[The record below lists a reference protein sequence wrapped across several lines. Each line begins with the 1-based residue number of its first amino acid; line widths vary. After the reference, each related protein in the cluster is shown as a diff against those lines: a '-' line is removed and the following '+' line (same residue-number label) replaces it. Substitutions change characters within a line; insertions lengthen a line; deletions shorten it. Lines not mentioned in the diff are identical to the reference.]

1 MDAGSI
7 ESTERRAARPMNEG
21 STRVETAAPAAAE
34 GGRDMSRRIVCA
46 RAALATAMALGAFTA
61 AGPASAADEGPRK
74 EMHAVYE
81 AIAHLLPLAMNEQ
94 AWAYEGNAENI
105 SKWLDALS
113 SRTGALEAHSE
124 SRDAGFRH
132 LSRSLSADVAE
143 IRSRRALGRFEES
156 RFFMIQTTSTCVACH
171 SRLPSNRSFPLGDK
185 LMRSVDTEALSPHER
200 IQILVAT
207 RQFDAALKNWEE
219 AFQSPEMTPA
229 EIDVGGYLGDY
240 VTVAVRVQAD
250 PKRARKT
257 LQRLAKRDDVPLS
270 LGRHLTRW
278 IEDLER
284 LGPELR
290 GGKRLDHARSL
301 VVGAGDGK
309 RLPLGRE
316 RFIGDLI
323 ASSLLLQFID
333 SNPTNREQLAE
344 ALYLL
349 GWVEARSVDSYWI
362 PQSEFHLEA
371 AVRLAPQADFAED
384 AYALLEEN
392 LIVGYGGAS
401 SEELPTDAW
410 MLLEELRKLLDNET
424 QETF

>member
-1 MDAGSI
+1 MW
-7 ESTERRAARPMNEG
+7 ERSNWASCALVACLSLATPG
-21 STRVETAAPAAAE
+21 AWAAPVDSGSDPNKESVPSDTPTAP
-34 GGRDMSRRIVCA
+34 
-46 RAALATAMALGAFTA
+46 RATMHQVFEAL
-61 AGPASAADEGPRK
+61 S
-74 EMHAVYE
+74 
-81 AIAHLLPLAMNEQ
+81 HLLPLALDEER
-94 AWAYEGNAENI
+94 WRSPETRREI
-105 SKWLDALS
+105 DLWLVRLSES
-113 SRTGALEAHSE
+113 SRALEAHGDQ
-124 SRDAGFRH
+124 RDVGFRY
-132 LSRSLSADVAE
+132 LSRSLSSDIEE
-143 IRSRRALGRFEES
+143 IRYRVELERLDEAGFILMEA
-156 RFFMIQTTSTCVACH
+156 TSNCVACH
-171 SRLPSNRSFPLGDK
+171 TRLPSARSFPLGDK
-185 LMRSVDTEALSPHER
+185 LLSRINLEDVSVHEKA
-200 IQILVAT
+200 QLLVAT
-207 RQFDAALKNWEE
+207 RQFDAALKNWED

-240 VTVAVRVQAD
+240 ITVAVRVQAD
-250 PKRARKT
+250 PKRAQKT
-257 LQRLAKRDDVPLS
+257 LQRLAKRDDVPLY
-270 LGRHLTRW
+270 LGRHLARW
-278 IEDLER
+278 IQDLER

-290 GGKRLDHARSL
+290 AGKRLDHARAL

-349 GWVEARSVDSYWI
+349 GWVEARSVDSYWV

-410 MLLEELRKLLDNET
+410 MLLEELRKLIDKET
-424 QETF
+424 QEIF